1 MHLSALPTR
10 SRFAAAVALVGLT
23 SGCAASAA
31 APAPQPT
38 AASTTTASTTST
50 TTTATV
56 QAPKAAATR
65 PPKAHM
71 SAIDRLTKVAVR
83 RYRIEAHG
91 GIAFGTMHRVAR
103 DPVLLRTLQSGN
115 LTALR
120 AYVRQQ
126 YQPVWY
132 HWHVSRM
139 RILKGSRVLAD
150 AGVPFVV
157 APVHMTLR
165 GAGGRP
171 LGTLEVSIQD
181 VIGFVRFMH
190 RNYPVDVVVRGRGPA
205 HVRTSLPAAARSKLP
220 SQGATTIAGRRYL
233 VRSFHETALAKEP
246 VTVWI
251 LKRG

>member
-1 MHLSALPTR
+1 VHLSAI
-10 SRFAAAVALVGLT
+10 ALAGLT

-31 APAPQPT
+31 APAAQPAATPSPSAVAATTPSKVPAPHVAAT
-38 AASTTTASTTST
+38 AA
-50 TTTATV
+50 
-56 QAPKAAATR
+56 
-65 PPKAHM
+65 PKAHM
-71 SAIDRLTKVAVR
+71 SAIDRLTKVAAR

-103 DPVLLRTLQSGN
+103 DPVLLRTLRSGN
-115 LTALR
+115 VTALR

-132 HWHVSRM
+132 HWHVSRI

-165 GAGGRP
+165 GPGGRA

-181 VIGFVRFMH
+181 EIGFVRFMH
-190 RNYPVDVVVRGRGPA
+190 RNYPLDIVVRGRGPA
-205 HVRTSLPAAARSKLP
+205 HVRTSLPPAAHAKLP
-220 SQGATTIAGRRYL
+220 SYGATTIAGRRYV